1 MHTYQMVIMILLC
14 FLCFN
19 KASFWGAFTLYVA
32 YCIYAPFIVPM
43 SSIYYYSCAASLN
56 LIVGV
61 ILQRHYLVAAMC
73 AYALVFTNVVG
84 FLLWVKFYPHA
95 LYDNI
100 SAIILIIQISSLLP
114 KGLLNGLRRNIQH
127 SMAKSDGFNGF

>member
-1 MHTYQMVIMILLC
+1 MMLLF

-19 KASFWGAFTLYVA
+19 KASFWGAFTLCTA
-32 YCIYAPFIVPM
+32 YCIYAPLIVPM
-43 SSIYYYSCAASLN
+43 PAICLYSCAASLN

-61 ILQRHYLVAAMC
+61 ILHKDFRVAAVC
-73 AYALVFTNVVG
+73 AYLLVLVNVGG

-114 KGLLNGLRRNIQH
+114 KGLLNGLRRNVQH
-127 SMAKSDGFNGF
+127 PMVKRPFFNGS